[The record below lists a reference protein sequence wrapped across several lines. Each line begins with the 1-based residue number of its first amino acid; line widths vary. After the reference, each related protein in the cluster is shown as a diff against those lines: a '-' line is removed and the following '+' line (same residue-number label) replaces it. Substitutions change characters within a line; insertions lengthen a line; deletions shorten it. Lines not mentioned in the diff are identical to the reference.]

1 MLLCECDEEESVLMV
16 NPGGYQAWLTTL
28 GGLKDSNRLS
38 WRERNL
44 GREVP
49 MALAGDFF
57 DEAMQS
63 GLRKFDEEEWRAFDV
78 ADEKQ
83 WEAHIKNGAVQVVP
97 PKEALHVHGYWPR

>member
-28 GGLKDSNRLS
+28 GGLKDGNRLS

-49 MALAGDFF
+49 MSLAGDFF

-63 GLRKFDEEEWRAFDV
+63 ELRKFDEEKGV
-78 ADEKQ
+78 
-83 WEAHIKNGAVQVVP
+83 
-97 PKEALHVHGYWPR
+97 